1 MLKAAV
7 IGASGFGAI
16 HCSDLLRQYEAGRLA
31 ISGAVVRDPA
41 KAPDMVAKLVAAGA
55 TIYPD
60 HHAMLAA
67 LAGKL
72 DLCMIPTSIPTH
84 ADLTIAALRSG
95 ANVFVEKPAAAT
107 PGQVDAMQAA
117 AASAGKLVAVGF
129 QNMYAPETMVMK
141 RAILDRD
148 IGDLV
153 SLKCLGMWPR
163 LDRYY
168 ASSWI
173 GRIHANGQPVFD
185 SPANNAM
192 AHQLNMMCFL
202 AGPTLESPARLATAE
217 AELYRAHDI
226 ETADIVAL
234 RLKTDT
240 GAAIV
245 FLGTHASEASR
256 NPEIVVTGTKGSMHW
271 TFERLRITRAD
282 GTTEE
287 MASGTGPEL
296 RDAMLARVLDR
307 LEGREGFVCSLGIA
321 RVHALA
327 IAAMHRS
334 SDVTAVPADQVTR
347 TPADGSVKTVVAG
360 LDSMLDR
367 CFAEARLPSEIG
379 VSWAVPG
386 EVVAVEES

>member
-1 MLKAAV
+1 
-7 IGASGFGAI
+7 
-16 HCSDLLRQYEAGRLA
+16 
-31 ISGAVVRDPA
+31 
-41 KAPDMVAKLVAAGA
+41 
-55 TIYPD
+55 
-60 HHAMLAA
+60 
-67 LAGKL
+67 
-72 DLCMIPTSIPTH
+72 
-84 ADLTIAALRSG
+84 LRSG

-192 AHQLNMMCFL
+192 AHKLNMMCFL

-256 NPEIVVTGTKGSMHW
+256 NPEIVVTGTKGTMHW

-321 RVHALA
+321 RAHALA

-334 SDVTAVPADQVTR
+334 SDVTAVPAGQVTR
-347 TPADGSVKTVVAG
+347 IPADGSVKTVVAG
-360 LDSMLDR
+360 LDPMLDR

>member
-1 MLKAAV
+1 MPKTAV

-31 ISGAVVRDPA
+31 ISGAVVRDLA

-72 DLCMIPTSIPTH
+72 DLCMIPTSILTH

-107 PGQVDAMQAA
+107 PDQVDAMQAA
-117 AASAGKLVAVGF
+117 ASAAGKLVAVGF

-141 RAILDRD
+141 RAILDRE

-168 ASSWI
+168 ASKWI

-202 AGPTLESPARLATAE
+202 AGPTLEASARLATAE

-245 FLGTHASEASR
+245 FLGTHASETSR
-256 NPEIVVTGTKGSMHW
+256 NPEIVVTGTKGSLHW

-282 GTTEE
+282 CTTEE
-287 MASGTGPEL
+287 MASGAGPEL

-334 SDVTAVPADQVTR
+334 SDVAPVPADQVTR
-347 TPADGSVKTVVAG
+347 TPADGSMKTVVAG
-360 LDSMLDR
+360 LDFILDR
-367 CFAEARLPSEIG
+367 CFAEERLPSEIG
-379 VSWAVPG
+379 VAWAVPG
-386 EVVAVEES
+386 EIVTVGEN